1 VGRLD
6 ATQQLRRRVRRVLA
20 GLGADEAWTASI
32 VDPAEQRLAGV
43 DAELVCLANPMV
55 AEESVMRGGLLP
67 GLLSAARHNASHRNG
82 SVRLFEIG
90 DVFAAGVGPG
100 GSRVPE
106 ESERVALLLGRDGD
120 DAAAAIRAWRVL
132 ADSLGIA
139 GVEVVQGAEASSGLA
154 GLHPSRSGLLVVAER
169 PEAVTEPSELAPGT
183 VLGSVGE
190 VDPEVLAAFGLP
202 HERAGWLE
210 VRLEWL
216 ALAPRRSELA
226 RLVSRYPSSDVDL
239 AFAVDEQVPAQRL
252 VDVIGHAAGELCESV
267 ELFDVYRGPGVP
279 EGRRSLAVR
288 LRLCALDHTLT
299 DAEVADVR
307 RRCVEAA
314 EAALPATLRT

>member
-1 VGRLD
+1 
-6 ATQQLRRRVRRVLA
+6 
-20 GLGADEAWTASI
+20 
-32 VDPAEQRLAGV
+32 
-43 DAELVCLANPMV
+43 
-55 AEESVMRGGLLP
+55 
-67 GLLSAARHNASHRNG
+67 
-82 SVRLFEIG
+82 
-90 DVFAAGVGPG
+90 
-100 GSRVPE
+100 
-106 ESERVALLLGRDGD
+106 
-120 DAAAAIRAWRVL
+120 
-132 ADSLGIA
+132 
-139 GVEVVQGAEASSGLA
+139 
-154 GLHPSRSGLLVVAER
+154 
-169 PEAVTEPSELAPGT
+169 VTEPSELAPGT
-183 VLGSVGE
+183 LVGSVGE

-210 VRLEWL
+210 VRLDRL

-226 RLVSRYPSSDVDL
+226 RVVSRYPSSDVDL

-299 DAEVADVR
+299 DAEVAEVR

-314 EAALPATLRT
+314 ETALPATLRT